1 MYVEFVWLSPS
12 LIHYVEK
19 AVLMQLWNLFVEFQ
33 YQDCLKEDNPQEGNK
48 YFYDKD
54 GKNDHHISDLVEVSL
69 LVAVISYD

>member
-33 YQDCLKEDNPQEGNK
+33 YQDCLKEDNPQEGNLQTQWK
-48 YFYDKD
+48 IREQIF
-54 GKNDHHISDLVEVSL
+54 LW
-69 LVAVISYD
+69 